1 VGVAAVGFRMRLG
14 GGTTSIVFPDA
25 SRRHPIPTLP
35 HRGEGFLIS
44 LSTVYE
50 AGMTSP
56 TRILYGSPPLELHQR
71 SASETQTSPLSPGS
85 TALEALTPASL
96 DQAVVLAP
104 PGVAERRYTLAL
116 ALRAL
121 KPGATLVAM
130 APKERGGS
138 RLRKELEAFGCTVE
152 ESAKRHHRI
161 CHVDRPVELTG
172 VDQAMADG
180 APRLVPGL
188 GLWSQPGVFSWDR
201 IDPGT
206 AALIEALPALSGAG
220 ADLGCGVGVL
230 AHAVLASPAV
240 TRLHLIDIDRRAAD
254 CARRN
259 VDDARAE
266 FAWGDAT
273 GGDATTA
280 TLEGLN
286 FVVMNPP
293 FHDAG
298 WETKALGQR
307 FIQAAAN
314 ALGKGGVLWMV
325 ANLHLPYEAVLEP
338 LFKRV
343 ERRGSSGPYKVF
355 EARK

>member
-1 VGVAAVGFRMRLG
+1 
-14 GGTTSIVFPDA
+14 
-25 SRRHPIPTLP
+25 
-35 HRGEGFLIS
+35 
-44 LSTVYE
+44 
-50 AGMTSP
+50 MTSP
-56 TRILYGSPPLELHQR
+56 SHILYGSPPLELHQR
-71 SASETQTSPLSPGS
+71 SASETQTSPLSLGS
-85 TALEALTPASL
+85 QPLEALAPGSL
-96 DQAVVLAP
+96 DEAVVLAP
-104 PGVAERRYTLAL
+104 PGVVERRYVLAL

-138 RLRKELEAFGCTVE
+138 RLKKELEAFGCVVE
-152 ESAKRHHRI
+152 ESARRHHRI
-161 CHVDRPVELTG
+161 CHVERPTALTG
-172 VDQAMADG
+172 IDQAIAEG
-180 APRLVPGL
+180 APRLVPHL

-206 AALIEALPALSGAG
+206 AALIAALPPLSGAG

-240 TRLHLIDIDRRAAD
+240 TRLHLIDIDRRAID

-259 VDDARAE
+259 LDDPRVDLV
-266 FAWGDAT
+266 WGDASS
-273 GGDATTA
+273 A
-280 TLEGLN
+280 TLEGLD

-307 FIQAAAN
+307 FIQAAAA
-314 ALGKGGVLWMV
+314 ALRRGGTLWMV

-338 LFKRV
+338 LFTRV

-355 EARK
+355 EARKK